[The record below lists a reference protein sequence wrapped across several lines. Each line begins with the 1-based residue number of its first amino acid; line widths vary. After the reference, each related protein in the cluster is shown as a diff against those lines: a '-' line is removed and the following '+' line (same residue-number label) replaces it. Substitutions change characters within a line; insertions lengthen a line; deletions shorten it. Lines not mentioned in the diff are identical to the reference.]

1 MAATTVYCNIERS
14 GKVGTLII
22 RVKMAL
28 PPPPKPFAMTARAPS
43 PLTALSPL
51 DGRYAPAVEALRE
64 WFSEMAL
71 IRHRLE
77 IEIRWFEALTDEPG
91 LPLPP
96 LADEERRTLDAVL
109 TAFDEAAASRVKEI
123 EAEINHDVKAIE
135 YYLKEQL
142 AGHGALGAASEWIHF
157 ALTSEDVNNLAYALM
172 LGRAREQVLLP
183 ALVAISE
190 RLAQLA
196 RDNAEQPMLART
208 HGQPASPTTL
218 GKEIAVFYW
227 RLKHQRQEWARL
239 PLYGKCNGAV
249 GNFNAHHVA
258 FPDLDWLACSE
269 RFVSGLGLTWQPLTT
284 QIEAH
289 DFIAEQAHALIRINT
304 ILLDLSRDLWQYIS
318 LGYFRQRLAPGE
330 VGSSTMPHK
339 VNPIDFENAEG
350 NLGVANALLAHLAE
364 KLPVSRLQRDLS
376 DSTVLRVI
384 GTALGHSL
392 LAWRALSRG
401 LDKLQA
407 DPEKMAADLDAA
419 WAVLGEAVQ
428 TLMRVHGLP
437 RPYERLKELTR
448 GKAVTKETLGE
459 LVAALELPDEAKKR
473 LAALTP
479 AAYTGLAAT
488 LVRRFLDG
496 D

>member
-1 MAATTVYCNIERS
+1 
-14 GKVGTLII
+14 
-22 RVKMAL
+22 
-28 PPPPKPFAMTARAPS
+28 MTAAA

-77 IEIRWFEALTDEPG
+77 IEIRWFEALAAEPG

-96 LADEERRTLDAVL
+96 LGDGERQVLDAL
-109 TAFDEAAASRVKEI
+109 LAGFDEAAAAQVKEI
-123 EAEINHDVKAIE
+123 EKTINHDVKAVE
-135 YYLKEQL
+135 YYLKERL
-142 AGHGALGAASEWIHF
+142 AGHAALAAAREWVHF

-183 ALVAISE
+183 ALVTVSE
-190 RLAQLA
+190 RLAHLA

-227 RLKHQRQEWARL
+227 RLKRQRQEWARL
-239 PLYGKCNGAV
+239 PIFGKCNGAV

-258 FPDLDWLACSE
+258 FPDLDWPAFSE
-269 RFVSGLGLTWQPLTT
+269 RFVGGLGLTWQPLTT

-304 ILLDLSRDLWQYIS
+304 ILVDLCRDVWQYIGF
-318 LGYFRQRLAPGE
+318 GYFRQRPALGE

-350 NLGVANALLAHLAE
+350 NLGVANALLAHLAT
-364 KLPVSRLQRDLS
+364 KLPISRLQRDLT
-376 DSTVLRVI
+376 DSTVLRTL

-392 LAWRALSRG
+392 LAWHALARG

-407 DPEKMAADLDAA
+407 EPQKMAADLDAT
-419 WAVLGEAVQ
+419 WAVLAEAVQ
-428 TLMRVHGLP
+428 TLMRAYGLP

-448 GKAVTKETLGE
+448 GKPVTQKSLAE
-459 LVAALELPDEAKKR
+459 LIAGLELPNEAKSR

-479 AAYTGLAAT
+479 AAYTGLAAS